1 MGGTFLKF
9 RERERHTH
17 TPMDFFFLEKCAKK
31 PGERRTT
38 TTDAA
43 SREFLETLDDDI
55 MTAIA
60 TTTPLSAKDSMKL
73 ADRLIE
79 VSQETMSRRE
89 RVFEER
95 MEHMEKKNKMLEEK
109 LVLMTTPQPTTTTTT
124 TTNNNRNND
133 KGEKADVASPT
144 SEGTDTGTNNTI
156 ENEEDAIQKTLFDNI
171 KKRQHRRIILHRTR
185 QGYLRYH
192 SRRREAKRCAQTRAS
207 SRRRLAIAVDIRTTT
222 TTTFMRVARRLEAQ
236 HLFPFA
242 TKKIS

>member
-1 MGGTFLKF
+1 
-9 RERERHTH
+9 
-17 TPMDFFFLEKCAKK
+17 
-31 PGERRTT
+31 
-38 TTDAA
+38 
-43 SREFLETLDDDI
+43 
-55 MTAIA
+55 
-60 TTTPLSAKDSMKL
+60 MKL

-124 TTNNNRNND
+124 TTTNNNRNND

-144 SEGTDTGTNNTI
+144 PEGTDTVRI
-156 ENEEDAIQKTLFDNI
+156 IQSKTKKTRYKRRCLDNI

>member
-1 MGGTFLKF
+1 
-9 RERERHTH
+9 
-17 TPMDFFFLEKCAKK
+17 MDFFFLEKCAKK

-109 LVLMTTPQPTTTTTT
+109 LVLMTTPL
-124 TTNNNRNND
+124 
-133 KGEKADVASPT
+133 SL
-144 SEGTDTGTNNTI
+144 I
-156 ENEEDAIQKTLFDNI
+156 HI
-171 KKRQHRRIILHRTR
+171 
-185 QGYLRYH
+185 
-192 SRRREAKRCAQTRAS
+192 
-207 SRRRLAIAVDIRTTT
+207 
-222 TTTFMRVARRLEAQ
+222 
-236 HLFPFA
+236 
-242 TKKIS
+242 